1 MTKRGTVEI
10 PKPLRDDLA
19 LHAGDVLRIAAGG
32 DGQIVISKQPQRTRS
47 WLKVLRACPAALPAL
62 SREHFA
68 ERDCAL

>member
-19 LHAGDVLRIAAGG
+19 LHAGDVLRIAASG
-32 DGQIVISKQPQRTRS
+32 DGQIVISKKQRMRS
-47 WLKVLRACPAALPAL
+47 WLKVLRACPAALPTL